1 MSEKFNF
8 SKGIQYMIIATFAFA
23 IMGAL
28 IKQVNFI
35 NVVQIVFFRASITA
49 LICTVTLKSK
59 GLSLIGNN
67 QKRLL
72 FRSLIG
78 MISMTLFFITLQR
91 IPFGASVT
99 LRYLSPFF
107 SIVLAVWLL
116 KEKANLIQWLLF
128 VLAIVGVFLLKGFD
142 TRIDNLSL
150 IYSLLSASLAA
161 GVYIIIKK
169 IGTTEH
175 PLVIVNYFM
184 GFTTLISGS
193 LLFFFWE
200 PISLPILGILFLVG
214 ITGYFGQK
222 FMTSSLQQESIV
234 NVAPFKYFELV
245 FAFILGFIFFGES
258 YNLVSVLG
266 ISLII
271 FSFVAN
277 FVITQRR
284 KV

>member
-1 MSEKFNF
+1 
-8 SKGIQYMIIATFAFA
+8 MIIATFAFA

-150 IYSLLSASLAA
+150 IYSLSSASLAA

-214 ITGYFGQK
+214 IAGYFGQK

-258 YNLVSVLG
+258 YNLLSVLG